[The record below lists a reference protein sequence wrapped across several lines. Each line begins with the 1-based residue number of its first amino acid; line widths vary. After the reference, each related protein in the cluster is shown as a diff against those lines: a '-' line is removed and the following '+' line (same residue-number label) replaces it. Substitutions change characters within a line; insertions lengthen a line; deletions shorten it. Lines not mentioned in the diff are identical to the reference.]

1 MQQNILSVH
10 SEIGEL
16 KRLLVHSPDK
26 GLGKVIPSKAQDWL
40 FEDIVHLKSIRENEY
55 DYYTKLLLYFL
66 DPEKMKPGMAFI
78 DDPKNDRAFYK
89 PGRPHFHASE
99 KVLEL
104 EWLLASILNDVDIK
118 NQLIAAVAAIEGC
131 SYQLQEDL
139 KKYTPAKLAS
149 TFLSG
154 VDSQNELL
162 FPPIPNFIFTRDIG
176 IVIKDHLV
184 LNKPAKLARKREALF
199 AKYLF
204 HYHPLFKNSAS
215 NIIEL
220 SQKDPIA
227 LLNEKENEE
236 KVTLEGG
243 DIMMISPQH
252 VIIGVSE
259 RTSMSAAIQLT
270 EILFSKALVDKI
282 SIVKIPKKRDYMHI
296 DTIFTQVKKDTWV
309 ILGNFSKEGLQDKEN
324 NQVSQYFKSSQKES
338 VTIWKF
344 ERAKQNSPTI
354 INDLE
359 QLLDEISKEDFGC
372 KNGAQFIYSGN
383 NEFPYNARE
392 QWTDSCNLLALK
404 EGVVLGYDRNDKT
417 VEAFKNKGF
426 EVVHVKELLIDFEK
440 GIKSPSTIQNTIILM
455 PSAEL
460 SRARGGF
467 HCMSMPIERKAI

>member
-1 MQQNILSVH
+1 
-10 SEIGEL
+10 
-16 KRLLVHSPDK
+16 
-26 GLGKVIPSKAQDWL
+26 
-40 FEDIVHLKSIRENEY
+40 
-55 DYYTKLLLYFL
+55 
-66 DPEKMKPGMAFI
+66 
-78 DDPKNDRAFYK
+78 
-89 PGRPHFHASE
+89 
-99 KVLEL
+99 
-104 EWLLASILNDVDIK
+104 
-118 NQLIAAVAAIEGC
+118 
-131 SYQLQEDL
+131 
-139 KKYTPAKLAS
+139 
-149 TFLSG
+149 
-154 VDSQNELL
+154 
-162 FPPIPNFIFTRDIG
+162 
-176 IVIKDHLV
+176 
-184 LNKPAKLARKREALF
+184 
-199 AKYLF
+199 
-204 HYHPLFKNSAS
+204 
-215 NIIEL
+215 
-220 SQKDPIA
+220 
-227 LLNEKENEE
+227 
-236 KVTLEGG
+236 
-243 DIMMISPQH
+243 MMISPQH

-324 NQVSQYFKSSQKES
+324 NQVSQYFKSTQKES

-426 EVVHVKELLIDFEK
+426 EVVGVKELLMDFEK

-467 HCMSMPIERKAI
+467 HCMSMPIERTAI

>member
-1 MQQNILSVH
+1 MKAGMSV
-10 SEIGEL
+10 
-16 KRLLVHSPDK
+16 
-26 GLGKVIPSKAQDWL
+26 
-40 FEDIVHLKSIRENEY
+40 
-55 DYYTKLLLYFL
+55 
-66 DPEKMKPGMAFI
+66 I

-89 PGRPHFHASE
+89 PGHIHFHASE
-99 KVLEL
+99 KVLEI
-104 EWLLASILNDVDIK
+104 EWLLANILNDSNIK

-131 SYQLQEDL
+131 SYQIQEAL
-139 KKYTPAKLAS
+139 KKYTPSALAS

-154 VDSQNELL
+154 VDNQNELI

-176 IVIKDHLV
+176 IVIKDHLI
-184 LNKPAKLARKREALF
+184 LNMPAKLARKREALF

-204 HYHPLFKNSAS
+204 HYHPLFKNSS
-215 NIIEL
+215 SFVIEL

-227 LLNEKENEE
+227 LLNEKENDE

-270 EILFSKALVDKI
+270 EILFNKALVDKI

-296 DTIFTQVKKDTWV
+296 DTIFTQVKKDIWV
-309 ILGNFSKEGLQDKEN
+309 ILGNFSKEGLEENQN
-324 NQVSQYFKSSQKES
+324 NQVSQYFKDTQKES

-344 ERAKQNSPTI
+344 ERSKQNKPTI

-359 QLLDEISKEDFGC
+359 ALLDEISREDFGC

-426 EVVHVKELLIDFEK
+426 EAVHVKDLLLDFEK
-440 GIKSPSTIQNTIILM
+440 GIKNPNSIQNTIILM
-455 PSAEL
+455 PSGEL

-467 HCMSMPIERKAI
+467 HCMSMPLERTSI

>member
-66 DPEKMKPGMAFI
+66 DPEKMKPGMHFI

-89 PGRPHFHASE
+89 PGHPHFHASE
-99 KVLEL
+99 KVLEI
-104 EWLLASILNDVDIK
+104 EWLLASILENADIK

-154 VDSQNELL
+154 VDIQNELL

-204 HYHPLFKNSAS
+204 HYHPLFKKSS
-215 NIIEL
+215 SFIIEL

-324 NQVSQYFKSSQKES
+324 NQVSQYFKSTQKES

-359 QLLDEISKEDFGC
+359 QLLDEISREDFGC

-440 GIKSPSTIQNTIILM
+440 GNKSPSTIQNTIILM

-467 HCMSMPIERKAI
+467 HCMSMPIERTAI